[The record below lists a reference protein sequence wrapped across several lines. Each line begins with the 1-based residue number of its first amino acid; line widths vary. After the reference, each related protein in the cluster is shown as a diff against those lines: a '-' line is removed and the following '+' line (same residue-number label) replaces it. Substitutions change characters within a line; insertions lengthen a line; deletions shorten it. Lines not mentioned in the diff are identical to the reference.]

1 MKKIAIITPFFN
13 EENAIHQYF
22 TTLDEVFKNIEIDY
36 EYIAID
42 DGSLDKTYEIL
53 TEISRNK
60 QNLTIIKFSR
70 NFGKEIALTA
80 GLDFADAD
88 AVIPLDAD
96 LQDCPSAIPE
106 MIKNWQKGYKVV
118 LAQRSSRSDPLLKR
132 IASNLFYQLAKKVMD
147 IEIPKHVGDFR
158 LIDRDVVEQIK
169 KLKEKNR
176 FMRGIFSWVGYKAFT
191 IKFERPKRTQGN
203 SKYNYPRMIKY
214 ALDGIFSFS
223 TFPIRMITY
232 IGIVISFLS
241 FLFGCFIVINKI
253 FNDQGVPGY
262 ASMMSVILF
271 LGGLN
276 FIFIG
281 IIGEYVGRIFL
292 EVKNR
297 PSYITEEIIKSQDYL
312 NKNKVINKNE

>member
-13 EENAIHQYF
+13 EEKTIHQYF
-22 TTLDEVFKNIEIDY
+22 TTLEEVFKNIEIDY

-42 DGSLDKTYEIL
+42 DGSSDKTYEIL
-53 TEISRNK
+53 TEISKNK

-96 LQDCPSAIPE
+96 LQDCPSVIPI
-106 MIKNWQKGYKVV
+106 MIKKWQDGYKVV
-118 LAQRSSRSDPLLKR
+118 LAQRSNRNDPLLKK
-132 IASNLFYQLAKKVMD
+132 ITANLFYKLANKVMY
-147 IEIPKHVGDFR
+147 IEMPKHVGDFR
-158 LIDRDVVEQIK
+158 LIDREVVDQIK
-169 KLKEKNR
+169 KMKEKNR
-176 FMRGIFSWVGYKAFT
+176 FMRGIFSWVGYKNIT
-191 IKFERPKRTQGN
+191 IQFDRPKRSQGD
-203 SKYNYPRMIKY
+203 SKYNYPKLIKC

-223 TFPIRMITY
+223 TFPIRIITY
-232 IGIVISFLS
+232 CGIIVSFLS
-241 FLFGCFIVINKI
+241 FIFGCYIIFNKI
-253 FNDQGVPGY
+253 FYDHGVPGY
-262 ASMMSVILF
+262 ASIMSVILF

-281 IIGEYVGRIFL
+281 VIGEYVGRIFL

>member
-1 MKKIAIITPFFN
+1 MKKIALITPFFN
-13 EENAIHQYF
+13 EENGIHQYF
-22 TTLDEVFKNIEIDY
+22 TTLETVFKNIEIDY
-36 EYIAID
+36 EFIAID
-42 DGSLDKTYEIL
+42 DGSTDKTYEVLI
-53 TEISRNK
+53 EISKTK
-60 QNLTIIKFSR
+60 QNLTIIKLSR

-96 LQDCPSAIPE
+96 LQDCPSIIPE

-118 LAQRSSRSDPLLKR
+118 VGERSNRQDPVLKK
-132 IASNLFYQLAKKVMD
+132 ITSNLFYQLAKKVMD

-158 LIDRDVVEQIK
+158 LIDRDVLAQIK
-169 KLKEKNR
+169 KMPEKNR
-176 FMRGIFSWVGYKAFT
+176 FMRGIFSWVGFKTFT
-191 IKFERPKRTQGN
+191 IKFDRPKRTQGD

-232 IGIVISFLS
+232 CGIIISFSS
-241 FLFGCFIVINKI
+241 FLYGCFIIINKL
-253 FNDQGVPGY
+253 FFSQGVPGY

-297 PSYITEEIIKSQDYL
+297 PLYITEEIITQKI
-312 NKNKVINKNE
+312 KK

>member
-1 MKKIAIITPFFN
+1 
-13 EENAIHQYF
+13 
-22 TTLDEVFKNIEIDY
+22 
-36 EYIAID
+36 
-42 DGSLDKTYEIL
+42 
-53 TEISRNK
+53 
-60 QNLTIIKFSR
+60 
-70 NFGKEIALTA
+70 
-80 GLDFADAD
+80 
-88 AVIPLDAD
+88 
-96 LQDCPSAIPE
+96 
-106 MIKNWQKGYKVV
+106 
-118 LAQRSSRSDPLLKR
+118 
-132 IASNLFYQLAKKVMD
+132 
-147 IEIPKHVGDFR
+147 
-158 LIDRDVVEQIK
+158 
-169 KLKEKNR
+169 
-176 FMRGIFSWVGYKAFT
+176 
-191 IKFERPKRTQGN
+191 
-203 SKYNYPRMIKY
+203 MIKY

-253 FNDQGVPGY
+253 FYDQGVPGY
-262 ASMMSVILF
+262 ASIMSVILF